1 MSHESSTAFGR
12 DLMRGSLDLMVLAV
26 LADGPLYGYL
36 VQKRIREASAN
47 LVRIQAGTLYPLL
60 HKLESAGAIVSKW
73 ERTTGRDR
81 KWYELTAKGKRRLQH
96 QAGQWHQY
104 VECLRALLGPIVEGP
119 ATADPAPVS
128 PA

>member
-1 MSHESSTAFGR
+1 MSHETPTTFGR

-36 VQKRIREASAN
+36 VQKRIREVSGN

-60 HKLESAGAIVSKW
+60 HKLESGGAIRSRW
-73 ERTTGRDR
+73 EQDSGRKR
-81 KWYELTAKGKRRLQH
+81 KWYELTAKGRRQLQH

-104 VECLRALLGPIVEGP
+104 VECLRGLLDPVFKG
-119 ATADPAPVS
+119 TANAG
-128 PA
+128 A